1 MAKYILTKF
10 QIKRLINGQYVIDG
24 HGRKFF
30 AGKEINELLR
40 MIDEN
45 NLYNRFDVTIE
56 DGKIDFVKK
65 CN

>member
-1 MAKYILTKF
+1 M
-10 QIKRLINGQYVIDG
+10 IDG

-56 DGKIDFVKK
+56 DGQIDFVKK
-65 CN
+65 GN